1 MAQII
6 AGIVLVVFQL
16 VSDIGNTKTGGFI
29 YFQDI
34 TNSRMFL
41 FDLAGFIGYAFIGI
55 IGSILLI
62 VGISKFVK
70 NRNAHTK
77 DSHEQADYEK
87 KDREMRTWHDDHQ
100 WK

>member
-6 AGIVLVVFQL
+6 AGIVMMVLQL
-16 VSDIGNTKTGGFI
+16 LGDIGSKKTGGFI

-34 TNSRMFL
+34 TNIRLLL
-41 FDLAGFIGYAFIGI
+41 FDLFGFIGYAWIGI

-62 VGISKFVK
+62 VGIRKFVNNK
-70 NRNAHTK
+70 NAHTT
-77 DSHEQADYEK
+77 DSQEQVDYEK
-87 KDREMRTWHDDHQ
+87 KDQEMRTWHDDHQ